1 MGNATNKDL
10 KGVRASVRRLGA
22 TTFVFSIFT
31 NLLMLTGPLFMLQV
45 YDRVLGSRSEETLV
59 ALFALVALLYFLYW
73 LIEFARGRVMVRAG
87 AHFQSALGRPV
98 LRVLL
103 RQAALR
109 RQDKKGSVT
118 DLDAIRGFFA
128 APVMLALFDLPWTP
142 LFIAAIFVFHPM
154 LGWLAVAGATVL
166 TTSAVLNQ
174 MLTAK
179 RTKTSTRLSGDAL
192 RIAKQAEDAAPFL
205 RSQGMTEALVERWF
219 TVQDS
224 SVDQGLRGTDWT
236 ASFSSFSKSFRLFLQ
251 SAMLAL
257 GAWLVLGDH
266 ITAGAMIAASIIL
279 GRALAPIEISVSQW
293 PVAQRGWDA
302 WRSVNSLLADESDQT
317 PETTLP
323 RPEAKLDVSNVT
335 LLQGAPSKPILQ
347 QVSFTISPG
356 EAIGVIG
363 RSGSGKTTLAQ
374 IIVGLITPTRGD
386 VRLAGAKLDQYD
398 PEHLG
403 TYIGYLPQD
412 VQLFDGTIAE
422 NIARMTANPDPD
434 KVVAAAQKAHVHD
447 IILNL
452 PKGYDTRIG
461 AQDCVLS
468 GGQRQRLALARA
480 IYADPVLLVLDE
492 PNSALD
498 AEGSSALHNVI
509 QTMKAE
515 NKGVIIMTHRPNAIS
530 ACDTLLVLEN
540 GRVAAHGPRGD
551 IIQSMMKNSGA
562 IQQVIAKEQAHDKR

>member
-1 MGNATNKDL
+1 MSRATNKDL
-10 KGVRASVRRLGA
+10 KAVRSSVRRLGA

-128 APVMLALFDLPWTP
+128 APVMLAIFDLPWTP

-205 RSQGMTEALVERWF
+205 RSQGMTEALIDRWF

-224 SVDQGLRGTDWT
+224 SVDQSLRGTDWT

-257 GAWLVLGDH
+257 GAWLVLGDQ

-293 PVAQRGWDA
+293 PVAQRGWEA
-302 WRSVNSLLADESDQT
+302 WRSVNSLLADERDQG

-347 QVSFTISPG
+347 QVTFAIAPG

-374 IIVGLITPTRGD
+374 IIVGLLTPTRGD

-562 IQQVIAKEQAHDKR
+562 IQQVIAKEQAHEKR